1 MAGAIFTWGVTGRDY
16 IIAPWWFLSLVAAIG
31 AIPSWWIV
39 EGEGPSRSLQTD
51 SEESS
56 EEEGEEEEEVLD
68 GGSTLVSN
76 SQGSRAGSAMDGGY
90 GTIKKDAQEAR

>member
-1 MAGAIFTWGVTGRDY
+1 M
-16 IIAPWWFLSLVAAIG
+16 AAIG

-39 EGEGPSRSLQTD
+39 EGEGPTRSLQTD

-56 EEEGEEEEEVLD
+56 EEEGEEVLD
-68 GGSTLVSN
+68 EGTTLVSN

-90 GTIKKDAQEAR
+90 GTIKKDAQEARSMVMP